1 MEKLRKDEKANDD
14 KLQKEEEE
22 VNDDKLQKD
31 KQGQR

>member
-1 MEKLRKDEKANDD
+1 MEKLQKDEKANDD